1 MTRYDRVVGWRTVT
15 RWETMDTLMERG
27 EGVSPLRVSSMVQ
40 MQLREKDQDIQLADL
55 QLTMIR
61 LAFHSE
67 D

>member
-1 MTRYDRVVGWRTVT
+1 
-15 RWETMDTLMERG
+15 MDTLMERG